1 MELAP
6 EFAASPEA
14 GAESLRGTPV
24 LAVDDNEVNRSILAR
39 LFEHWSMPAVLAD
52 GGEAALAAIDRAFK
66 EGQPFRIILLD
77 AHMPGID
84 GFELARRIQN
94 SPSAAGAVVV
104 MLSSASRPVDAR
116 TCREHGI
123 WRYLVKP
130 VFQHDLLQTILE
142 ASQAA
147 GPRIAPA
154 SPTVPQKPTAEP
166 GLHILLAEDNLV
178 NQQVTVRTLERR
190 GHTVRVAQN
199 GREAVAFASRERF
212 DLILMDIQMPEMDGY
227 EATAAIREME
237 RQTGSH
243 TPIVA
248 MTAHAMKSDQD
259 RCLAAGMDDYIS
271 KPIHLNEL
279 IQKVTQ
285 FSASSLSS

>member
-1 MELAP
+1 
-6 EFAASPEA
+6 
-14 GAESLRGTPV
+14 
-24 LAVDDNEVNRSILAR
+24 
-39 LFEHWSMPAVLAD
+39 
-52 GGEAALAAIDRAFK
+52 
-66 EGQPFRIILLD
+66 
-77 AHMPGID
+77 
-84 GFELARRIQN
+84 
-94 SPSAAGAVVV
+94 
-104 MLSSASRPVDAR
+104 
-116 TCREHGI
+116 
-123 WRYLVKP
+123 
-130 VFQHDLLQTILE
+130 
-142 ASQAA
+142 
-147 GPRIAPA
+147 
-154 SPTVPQKPTAEP
+154 
-166 GLHILLAEDNLV
+166 
-178 NQQVTVRTLERR
+178 
-190 GHTVRVAQN
+190 VRVAQN

-279 IQKVTQ
+279 IQKITQ